1 MNIRSKYF
9 RSRAIITTVFLASVG
24 SVFSQTKV
32 DSIQKMDEIVVRGY
46 ITEQAIL
53 KVPSSVSVISSKALR
68 DQPGISMLPAFNTI
82 AGIRMEERSPG
93 SYRLSIRGSLLRSPF
108 GVRNVKVYIDDF
120 PLTDAG
126 GNTYLNS
133 LDVGSINNIEILK
146 GPDGSLFG
154 ANSGGVVLLNPFDKR
169 SDSSWAS
176 ANITSG
182 SYGLFQEK
190 VALQKKWNNNYLN
203 VNHSYQTSD
212 GYREH
217 SSMQRH
223 YGQVGYRWN
232 YSNASQLRFLALY
245 SDLDY
250 QTPGGLTTAQY
261 AANPK
266 LARPSTPAVAGP
278 VAQKARIDNKTF
290 FGGVVNETKL
300 TSNFRHVLAL
310 FGSHTDF
317 LNPFITNYEVRSEGT
332 LGLRTYFEL
341 AGNGKKALTWKWNA
355 GLELQGTNADIANYD
370 NNRGVRGNSQAQDD
384 IISRQF
390 FYFTRFSAN
399 IGERLTAEVAASFNY
414 YKYEFD
420 KDVKTATSHS
430 VRKFDPQLM
439 PRFALSYQ
447 VSDGVAFRTSV
458 SRGYSTPTIA
468 EVRASDNKIN
478 TNLESETGWNYEGGI
493 RLRDRTDRF
502 WLDASLFNYRL
513 ESAIVRRVN
522 ADDTEFYLNAGGTKQ
537 TGFETQASYWL
548 IHPGSKG
555 FISGL
560 QLQNSYTLSKYYF
573 RSYVNGAAN
582 YSGNRL
588 TGVPRG
594 VVISGIDLRMD
605 KNFYLFAQHNYTSK
619 IPLNDA
625 NSLYSGEYNLIHF
638 KAGWRRS
645 TPGKPG
651 LDFFAGV
658 DNLLDENYSLGN
670 DLNAFGGRYFNAAP
684 RRNFFGGLRII
695 L

>member
-1 MNIRSKYF
+1 MS
-9 RSRAIITTVFLASVG
+9 SVSSTILTIALLFSTG
-24 SVFSQTKV
+24 AGFSQTKV
-32 DSIQKMDEIVVRGY
+32 DSVQRMDEIVVRGY
-46 ITEQAIL
+46 ISEQPIL
-53 KVPSSVSVISSKALR
+53 KAPSSVSVISSKALR
-68 DQPGISMLPAFNTI
+68 DQPGISMLPAFNSVP
-82 AGIRMEERSPG
+82 GIRMEERSPG

-108 GVRNVKVYIDDF
+108 GVRNVKVYMDDF

-133 LDVGSINNIEILK
+133 LDVGSIHNIEILK

-176 ANITSG
+176 ANLTSG

-190 VALQKKWNNNYLN
+190 IALQKKWNNNYLN
-203 VNHSYQTSD
+203 VNHSYQSSD

-217 SSMQRH
+217 SSMKRH

-232 YSNASQLRFLALY
+232 YSKASQLRFLALY
-245 SDLDY
+245 SDLEY

-266 LARPSTPAVAGP
+266 LARPSTATVAGP
-278 VAQKARIDNKTF
+278 IAQQARIENKTL
-290 FGGVVNETKL
+290 FGGLINETKL
-300 TSNFRHVLAL
+300 SQNFRHVLAL

-317 LNPFITNYEVRSEGT
+317 SNPFITNYEIRDEGT

-341 AGNGKKALTWKWNA
+341 VSKASTGIDWKWNA
-355 GLELQGTNADIANYD
+355 GLELQGTNADIANY
-370 NNRGVRGNSQAQDD
+370 NNNKGIRGSLQAQDN

-399 IGERLTAEVAASFNY
+399 LSDKLTAEVAASVNY

-420 KDVKTATSHS
+420 KHVKTSTSNS
-430 VRKFDPQLM
+430 IRKFDPQLM

-447 VSDGVAFRTSV
+447 ISDGMALRASV

-478 TNLESETGWNYEGGI
+478 TTLESETGWNYEGGI
-493 RLRDRTDRF
+493 RLRNKTDRF

-548 IHPGSKG
+548 IPPGTKG

-573 RSYVNGAAN
+573 RDYQNGTAN

-594 VVISGIDLRMD
+594 VVISGIDLRLD
-605 KNFYLFAQHNYTSK
+605 KNFYLFAQYNYTSK

-625 NSLYSGEYNLIHF
+625 NSLYAGEYNLVHF
-638 KAGWRRS
+638 KVGWRKS
-645 TPGKPG
+645 TPGKPIF
-651 LDFFAGV
+651 DFFAGV

-670 DLNAFGGRYFNAAP
+670 DLNAFGGRFFNAAP
-684 RRNFFGGLRII
+684 LRNFFGGIKVTL
-695 L
+695 

>member
-1 MNIRSKYF
+1 MKNITKYF
-9 RSRAIITTVFLASVG
+9 TCALVLTTTLQLFTTK
-24 SVFSQTKV
+24 VFSQGKV
-32 DSIQKMDEIVVRGY
+32 DSVQRMDEIVVRGY
-46 ITEQAIL
+46 ISEQPIL
-53 KVPSSVSVISSKALR
+53 KAPSSVSVISSKALR
-68 DQPGISMLPAFNTI
+68 DQPGISMLPAFNSVP
-82 AGIRMEERSPG
+82 GIRMEERSPG

-190 VALQKKWNNNYLN
+190 IALQKKWNKNYLN

-217 SSMQRH
+217 SSMRRH

-232 YSNASQLRFLALY
+232 YSKASQLRFLALY
-245 SDLDY
+245 SDLEY

-266 LARPSTPAVAGP
+266 LARPSTATVAGP
-278 VAQKARIDNKTF
+278 VAQQARIENKTL
-290 FGGVVNETKL
+290 FGGLINETKL
-300 TSNFRHVLAL
+300 SQNFRHVVAL
-310 FGSHTDF
+310 FGSRTDF
-317 LNPFITNYEVRSEGT
+317 INPFITNYEVREEGT
-332 LGLRTYFEL
+332 LGVRTYFEL
-341 AGNGKKALTWKWNA
+341 ISKVNTGVNWKWNA
-355 GLELQGTNADIANYD
+355 GLELQGTNADIANYR
-370 NNRGVRGNSQAQDD
+370 NSRGVKGSLQAQDD
-384 IISRQF
+384 IFSRQF
-390 FYFTRFSAN
+390 FYFTRFSVN
-399 IGERLTAEVAASFNY
+399 LTEKLTAEAAASVNY
-414 YKYEFD
+414 FKYVFD
-420 KDVKTATSHS
+420 KNVQTSISRS

-447 VSDGVAFRTSV
+447 INDGLALRTSV
-458 SRGYSTPTIA
+458 SRGYSNPTIA

-478 TNLESETGWNYEGGI
+478 TTLESERGWNYEGGI
-493 RLRDRTDRF
+493 RLRDKTDRF
-502 WLDASLFNYRL
+502 WLDASLFNYKL
-513 ESAIVRRVN
+513 GSAIVRRVN
-522 ADDTEFYLNAGGTKQ
+522 ADDTEFYLNAGGTEQ

-548 IHPGSKG
+548 IPPGTKG

-573 RSYVNGAAN
+573 SDYQNGRVN

-594 VVISGIDLRMD
+594 VVISGIDLRID
-605 KNFYLFAQHNYTSK
+605 QNFYLFAQHNYTSK

-625 NSLYSGEYNLIHF
+625 NSLFAGEYNLVHF
-638 KAGWRRS
+638 KAGWRKS
-645 TPGKPG
+645 TPGKPN

-658 DNLLDENYSLGN
+658 DNLLNENYSLGN
-670 DLNAFGGRYFNAAP
+670 DLNAFGGRFFNAAP
-684 RRNFFGGLRII
+684 LRNFFGGVKVTL
-695 L
+695 

>member
-1 MNIRSKYF
+1 MNTFSKHSRSLLF
-9 RSRAIITTVFLASVG
+9 CTIALLFCVNSVIAQ
-24 SVFSQTKV
+24 SKV
-32 DSIQKMDEIVVRGY
+32 DSVQKMDEVVIRGY
-46 ITEQAIL
+46 ISDQPIL
-53 KVPSSVSVISSKALR
+53 RVPSSVNYIGSKALN
-68 DQPGISMLPAFNTI
+68 DQPGISMLPALNTLP
-82 AGIRMEERSPG
+82 GIRMEERSPG

-133 LDVGSINNIEILK
+133 LDVGSINNIEVLK

-169 SDSSWAS
+169 SDDSWAS

-190 VALQKKWNNNYLN
+190 IAVQKKWDNNYLN
-203 VNHSYQTSD
+203 VNHSYQTSQ

-232 YSNASQLRFLALY
+232 YSKASQIRLLALY

-250 QTPGGLTTAQY
+250 QTPGGLTPAQF

-278 VAQKARIDNKTF
+278 VAQKARIENKTF
-290 FGGVVNETKL
+290 FGGVAHETNL
-300 TSNFRHVLAL
+300 SRNFRHVLAL
-310 FGSHTDF
+310 YGSHTDF
-317 LNPFITNYEVRSEGT
+317 MNPFITNYEIRDEGT

-341 AGNGKKALTWKWNA
+341 MSNPNNNINWRWNA
-355 GLELQGTNADIANYD
+355 GLELQGTSADIANYD
-370 NNRGVRGNSQAQDD
+370 NNRGTRGNLQAQDD

-390 FYFTRFSAN
+390 FYFTRISAN

-414 YKYEFD
+414 YRYEFD
-420 KDVKTATSHS
+420 KNVQTPTSNL

-447 VSDGVAFRTSV
+447 LTDGFALRTSV

-478 TNLESETGWNYEGGI
+478 NTLESETGWNYEGGF

-502 WLDASLFNYRL
+502 WLDAALFNYKL
-513 ESAIVRRVN
+513 ENAIVRRVN

-537 TGFETQASYWL
+537 SGFETQASYWL
-548 IHPGSKG
+548 ISPGTKG
-555 FISGL
+555 LISGL

-573 RSYVNGAAN
+573 RNYVNGTAN

-594 VVISGIDLRMD
+594 VVVSGVDLRVD
-605 KNFYLFAQHNYTSK
+605 RHFYLFGQHNYTSK

-625 NSLYSGEYNLIHF
+625 NSLYAGDYHLVHM
-638 KAGWRRS
+638 KAGWRKA
-645 TPGKPG
+645 TPGKPS
-651 LDFFAGV
+651 LDVFAGV
-658 DNLLDENYSLGN
+658 DNLLNKNYSLGN
-670 DLNAFGGRYFNAAP
+670 DLNAFGNRYFNAAP
-684 RRNFFGGLRII
+684 LRNFFGGVKLT

>member
-1 MNIRSKYF
+1 MNTNAKY
-9 RSRAIITTVFLASVG
+9 RVISSITALLSITSA
-24 SVFSQTKV
+24 FSQTQT
-32 DSIQKMDEIVVRGY
+32 DSIQRMDEVVVRGY
-46 ITEQAIL
+46 ISEQPIL
-53 KVPSSVSVISSKALR
+53 KAPSSVSVISSKALR
-68 DQPGISMLPAFNTI
+68 DQPGISMLPAFNSVP
-82 AGIRMEERSPG
+82 GIRMEERSPG

-108 GVRNVKVYIDDF
+108 GIRNVKVYIDDF

-133 LDVGSINNIEILK
+133 LDIGSINNIEILK

-169 SDSSWAS
+169 SDSSWAA

-190 VALQKKWNNNYLN
+190 VSLQKKWNTNFLN
-203 VNHSYQTSD
+203 VNHSYQTSN

-232 YSNASQLRFLALY
+232 YNKSSQLRFLALY

-261 AANPK
+261 NTNPK
-266 LARPSTPAVAGP
+266 LARPSTATVAGP
-278 VAQKARIDNKTF
+278 VAQKARIENRTF
-290 FGGVVNETKL
+290 FGGVVNETKI
-300 TSNFRHVLAL
+300 SQNFRHVLAL

-317 LNPFITNYEVRSEGT
+317 LNPFITNYEVRDEGT
-332 LGLRTYFEL
+332 LGIRTYFEL
-341 AGNGKKALTWKWNA
+341 ESQVNTGLSWKWNA
-355 GLELQGTNADIANYD
+355 GLELQGTNADIANFD
-370 NNRGVRGNSQAQDD
+370 NNRGVRGNQQAQDD
-384 IISRQF
+384 IVSRQF

-399 IGERLTAEVAASFNY
+399 LTEQLTAEVAASFNY
-414 YKYEFD
+414 FKYEFD
-420 KDVKTATSHS
+420 KNIKTSTSYS
-430 VRKFDPQLM
+430 ERKFDPQLM

-447 VSDGVAFRTSV
+447 ISDGMAIRSSV

-478 TNLESETGWNYEGGI
+478 TTLESETGWNYEAGI
-493 RLRDRTDRF
+493 RLRDKSDRF
-502 WLDASLFNYRL
+502 WLDVSLFNYRL
-513 ESAIVRRVN
+513 ENAIVRRVN
-522 ADDTEFYLNAGGTKQ
+522 ADDTEFYRNAGGTSQ

-548 IHPGSKG
+548 IHPGTKG

-560 QLQNSYTLSKYYF
+560 QLQNSYTLSKYFF
-573 RSYVNGAAN
+573 RNYLNGTAD

-588 TGVPRG
+588 TGVPRS
-594 VVISGIDLRMD
+594 VVINGIDLRIER
-605 KNFYLFAQHNYTSK
+605 NFYVFAQHNYTSK

-625 NSLYSGEYNLIHF
+625 NSLYAGDYNLIHL
-638 KAGWRRS
+638 KAGWRRAS
-645 TPGKPG
+645 VGKPG
-651 LDFFAGV
+651 LDIFVGI
-658 DNLLDENYSLGN
+658 DNLLNESYSLGN

-684 RRNFFGGLRII
+684 LRNFFGGIKVTL
-695 L
+695 

>member
-1 MNIRSKYF
+1 MNILQKY
-9 RSRAIITTVFLASVG
+9 RACSIILTVVLLLSLNSGV
-24 SVFSQTKV
+24 SQTKT
-32 DSIQKMDEIVVRGY
+32 DSVQRMDEVVVRGY
-46 ITEQAIL
+46 ISEQALL
-53 KVPSSVSVISSKALR
+53 KVPSSVSVISNKALR
-68 DQPGISMLPAFNTI
+68 DQPGISMLPAFNSI

-108 GVRNVKVYIDDF
+108 GVRNVKVYMDDF

-154 ANSGGVVLLNPFDKR
+154 ANSGGVVLLNPFDKH

-190 VALQKKWNNNYLN
+190 IALQKKWANNYLN

-232 YSNASQLRFLALY
+232 YSKFSQVRFLALY

-250 QTPGGLTTAQY
+250 QTPGGLTAVQY

-266 LARPSTPAVAGP
+266 LARPSTATVAGP
-278 VAQKARIDNKTF
+278 VAQKARIENKTF
-290 FGGVVNETKL
+290 FGGVANETNL
-300 TSNFRHVLAL
+300 SRNFRHVLAL

-317 LNPFITNYEVRSEGT
+317 LNPFITNYEVRDEGT

-341 AGNGKKALTWKWNA
+341 AGSADKTVNWKWNA

-370 NNRGVRGNSQAQDD
+370 NNRGVKGNSRAQDD
-384 IISRQF
+384 IISQQF
-390 FYFTRFSAN
+390 FYFTRFSASLD
-399 IGERLTAEVAASFNY
+399 ERLTAEVAASFNY

-420 KDVKTATSHS
+420 KDVQTATSHS

-447 VSDGVAFRTSV
+447 VSQMMALRASV
-458 SRGYSTPTIA
+458 SRGYSNPTIA

-493 RLRDRTDRF
+493 RLRDKTDRF

-513 ESAIVRRVN
+513 QNAIVRRVN
-522 ADDTEFYLNAGGTKQ
+522 ASDTEFYLNAGGTKQ
-537 TGFETQASYWL
+537 SGFETQASYWL
-548 IHPGSKG
+548 IHPGTNG
-555 FISGL
+555 VISGL

-573 RSYVNGAAN
+573 RNYLNGMVN

-594 VVISGIDLRMD
+594 VVITGLDLRIE
-605 KNFYLFAQHNYTSK
+605 KSFYLFAQHNYTSK

-625 NSLYSGEYNLIHF
+625 NSLFATDYNLIHF
-638 KAGWRRS
+638 KTGWRRS
-645 TPGKPG
+645 TPGKPT
-651 LDFFAGV
+651 LDIFAGV
-658 DNLLDENYSLGN
+658 DNLLNEDYSLGN

-684 RRNFFGGLRII
+684 RRNFFGGLKVT